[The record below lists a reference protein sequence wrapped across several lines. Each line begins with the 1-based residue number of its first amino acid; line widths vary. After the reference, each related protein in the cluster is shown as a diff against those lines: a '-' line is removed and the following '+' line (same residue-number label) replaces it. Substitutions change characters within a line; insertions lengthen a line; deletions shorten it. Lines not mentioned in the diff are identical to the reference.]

1 MPASGSVGLVPTP
14 DDYRGWFYR
23 VVAPHSAI
31 AVMQS
36 TAAVT
41 DRWFT
46 NAIRGDVNFLLRSP
60 PATPNL
66 DMVILHGAL
75 GGCSSVKEALRAAH
89 RLLRQDGIVA
99 LAGYNRV
106 HLALRH
112 ATRESHAPRATLWG
126 YRAAARNAGFGKVE
140 VYAAQPDFDAP
151 TAVVSTDR
159 ASALAFYRFQLE
171 ARAASGNI
179 RFRRFRSA
187 IVESNLAPHFQ
198 ACFIVVG
205 QKC

>member
-60 PATPNL
+60 PATPSL

-89 RLLRQDGIVA
+89 RLLRQDGIVWSRTWRRTSRRA
-99 LAGYNRV
+99 LSWSDTSSTVRGR
-106 HLALRH
+106 
-112 ATRESHAPRATLWG
+112 
-126 YRAAARNAGFGKVE
+126 
-140 VYAAQPDFDAP
+140 QP
-151 TAVVSTDR
+151 
-159 ASALAFYRFQLE
+159 
-171 ARAASGNI
+171 
-179 RFRRFRSA
+179 
-187 IVESNLAPHFQ
+187 
-198 ACFIVVG
+198 
-205 QKC
+205 